1 MNSNRAYFGEYIS
14 PEDVF
19 EPTKDSISQV
29 IKQVELDRDDW
40 EAYLEDTRLY
50 KQFKKDFVK
59 NRIDDYDL
67 INYYQAARTDR
78 TDQTGAV
85 ETTTTPRGTTIPYR
99 STF

>member
-50 KQFKKDFVK
+50 KQFKKDFAK

-67 INYYQAARTDR
+67 INYYQ
-78 TDQTGAV
+78 
-85 ETTTTPRGTTIPYR
+85 RGFFKEAPVWKYY
-99 STF
+99 SSNGGYNEPPKS